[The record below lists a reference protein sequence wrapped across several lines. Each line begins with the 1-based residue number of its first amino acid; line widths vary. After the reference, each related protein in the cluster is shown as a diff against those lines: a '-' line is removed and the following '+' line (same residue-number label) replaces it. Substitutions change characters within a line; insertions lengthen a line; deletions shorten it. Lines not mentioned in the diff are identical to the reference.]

1 MFFPDVNDFLEE
13 EKNWGGKKRVKLSK
27 KKKKK
32 VRGKNKRK
40 QKNVDS
46 REIC

>member
-27 KKKKK
+27 KEKKKK
-32 VRGKNKRK
+32 
-40 QKNVDS
+40 
-46 REIC
+46 

>member
-13 EKNWGGKKRVKLSK
+13 EKNWGGKKKSK
-27 KKKKK
+27 IIKKGKKKK

-40 QKNVDS
+40 
-46 REIC
+46 